1 MLLISIEAA
10 VVAVTSL
17 WALPFLRSRR
27 PSFGL
32 VKCTMYGK
40 TCVVENVSRLVRFVE
55 KCSLFAEWFL
65 GFISPVVG

>member
-1 MLLISIEAA
+1 MLISIEAA

-17 WALPFLRSRR
+17 WALPVLRSSR

-40 TCVVENVSRLVRFVE
+40 TCVVENVSRLVWFVE
-55 KCSLFAEWFL
+55 KMLTVCGVVSWFY
-65 GFISPVVG
+65 